1 MNEPLR
7 PTLDHEPLWLDTNQ
21 AAKYLNID
29 PQTLKR
35 KREDRKEG
43 FLILGIHYR
52 YGAGRTSPIQWEVN
66 VITQEFNYR
75 GLLYRQNKK
84 APEFVGA

>member
-1 MNEPLR
+1 MTPPLR
-7 PTLDHEPLWLDTNQ
+7 PTNEHEPIWLDTTP

-52 YGAGRTSPIQWEVN
+52 YGAGRTSPIQWDVN
-66 VITQEFNYR
+66 AITKEFNYR
-75 GLLYRQNKK
+75 GLLYRSTKK
-84 APEFVGA
+84 EAELVGA

>member
-7 PTLDHEPLWLDTNQ
+7 PTNEHEPIWLDTTP

-52 YGAGRTSPIQWEVN
+52 YGAGRTSPIQWDVN
-66 VITQEFNYR
+66 AIIKVFNYR
-75 GLLYRQNKK
+75 GLYYRQNKK

>member
-1 MNEPLR
+1 MYEV
-7 PTLDHEPLWLDTNQ
+7 EPLWLDTKR

-43 FLILGIHYR
+43 FLQLGIH
-52 YGAGRTSPIQWEVN
+52 
-66 VITQEFNYR
+66 
-75 GLLYRQNKK
+75 
-84 APEFVGA
+84 

>member
-1 MNEPLR
+1 MNEPLM
-7 PTLDHEPLWLDTNQ
+7 PTLDHEPLWLNTNQ

-35 KREDRKEG
+35 KREEKEG
-43 FLILGIHYR
+43 FLILGIHFR

-66 VITQEFNYR
+66 AITKEFNYR